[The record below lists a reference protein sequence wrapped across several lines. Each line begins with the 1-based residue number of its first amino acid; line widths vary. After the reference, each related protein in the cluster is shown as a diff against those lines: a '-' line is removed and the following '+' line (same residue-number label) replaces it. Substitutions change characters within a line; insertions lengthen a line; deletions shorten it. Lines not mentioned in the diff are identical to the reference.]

1 MTPMDQTAPTVQNEP
16 QASEKAP
23 LKGLHLTV
31 AAPSRQLL
39 TPTGEVDHA
48 LIEQGLRW
56 LEAQGAAV
64 TLVGAM
70 KNVARFSDTDDARA
84 RAWMKAATMPEADLV
99 LALRGG
105 YGMTRILRQLDW
117 DALSEASAPVM
128 GFSDFTAY
136 QAALW
141 TKTGR
146 ASWHGPTMSS
156 FAHLTTNPEVIDVE
170 SVDAFFAAATTT
182 PVRWRGFSWRTPS
195 AHAWFFTQRGL
206 LWGGNLSMVA
216 SLIGTPWLDVE
227 RMSGGILYLEDVG
240 ESAYRIERMLL
251 QLADA
256 GILGHQRAVLLGTF
270 TGADRAA
277 AWPGDFRLQDAV
289 GFIRSLLPA
298 GTALLTD
305 FPIGHGPKRRT
316 VPFGIEGVLRVDDGV
331 AMLAAADA
339 FEAFDAEEARP

>member
-1 MTPMDQTAPTVQNEP
+1 MQTDKTDQNESPSPHAP
-16 QASEKAP
+16 QS

-56 LEAQGAAV
+56 LEAQGAVV

-70 KNVARFSDTDDARA
+70 KNVARFSDMDDARA
-84 RAWMKAATMPEADLV
+84 RAWMKAATTPEADLV

-117 DALSEASAPVM
+117 DALAEAPAPAM

-156 FAHLTTNPEVIDVE
+156 FAHLTKNPDAMDAGSVE
-170 SVDAFFAAATTT
+170 AFFAAATTT
-182 PVRWRGFSWRTPS
+182 PARWRGFSWRTPS
-195 AHAWFFTQRGL
+195 AEAWSFTQRGL

-256 GILGHQRAVLLGTF
+256 GILGHQRVVLLGTF

-277 AWPGDFRLQDAV
+277 SWPGDFRLQDAV

-298 GTALLTD
+298 GTALLND
-305 FPIGHGPKRRT
+305 FPVGHGPKRRA
-316 VPFGIEGVLRVDDGV
+316 VPFGVEGVLQVDDGV
-331 AMLAAADA
+331 ATLKAADVTD
-339 FEAFDAEEARP
+339 AFDAEEARP